1 MQMMIEEFVSWTM
14 FSRYA
19 KSFWNR
25 DCDEITKETRR
36 LRRIWFATHEQHDW
50 SNYMKSIDRK
60 HKIINK
66 VKKLNFREEIEKA
79 VDTFANFWRLVHWA
93 KNKSHSFKKILKMLV
108 LKFDD
113 QTINT
118 FDEKI
123 DMFRNLFFFAFFST
137 NFSDIECSFY
147 LIAKNCSMIIIE
159 SEIIKIINRIA
170 FDKISSF
177 DEITNKMIKTYSEI
191 LTRLLIS
198 LF

>member
-1 MQMMIEEFVSWTM
+1 
-14 FSRYA
+14 
-19 KSFWNR
+19 
-25 DCDEITKETRR
+25 
-36 LRRIWFATHEQHDW
+36 
-50 SNYMKSIDRK
+50 
-60 HKIINK
+60 
-66 VKKLNFREEIEKA
+66 
-79 VDTFANFWRLVHWA
+79 
-93 KNKSHSFKKILKMLV
+93 MLV

-177 DEITNKMIKTYSEI
+177 DEITNKMIKTCSKM

-198 LF
+198 LFQICVTHAYHSNVFKTINIITLRKTSKIDYTISKVCELIALLNTIDKIMKFIMNKKIS